1 MRNPKPIRNEPEMA
15 ELIRTA
21 ERLFREPFPSTFA
34 CKGGEE
40 ARYLYSQIE
49 GMPTSTHGDAALIVW
64 HFLYHTGRAPEAIH
78 PSRGNSLRVLH
89 HGSEYA
95 CRVSKPYDHR
105 NGVTGGPIGEPS
117 WQSAFCCRWA

>member
-1 MRNPKPIRNEPEMA
+1 MNNSKPIRNTPEMA

-34 CKGGEE
+34 CKSGEE

-49 GMPTSTHGDAALIVW
+49 GMPTSTHGDAALATW
-64 HFLYHTGRAPEAIH
+64 YFLVNTGRAPEAIH

-89 HGSEYA
+89 RGSEYL
-95 CRVSKPYDHR
+95 CRVSNPYDHR
-105 NGVTGGPIGEPS
+105 DGVTATP
-117 WQSAFCCRWA
+117 AN